1 MISSRRDPRQA
12 SVAFQ
17 VPPPPKTRDGST
29 YNRFIPREELQG
41 FASWQP
47 AAFGAPGNGAAAAE
61 VMPGRSRAAEP
72 SAGGGARPAD
82 ADALATSAAAQRA
95 VLRAELQ
102 AEISGALAAEAAST
116 RAAEVAAARTQGY
129 QDGYRDG
136 LAALDSFKES
146 YASQT
151 SAQMG
156 QVLASLDR
164 ELNGLEQA
172 IAQRVAAVATQLAR
186 QVVRCELL
194 SQPALVARVAQEA
207 VNAVLMSA
215 SHITV
220 QVHPDDLP
228 LVATGCAEA
237 LAARGA
243 RLLALPSLARGGCRV
258 ESDAGVIDARIAERW
273 QQATAAL
280 GSAVAWEVAVEPP
293 SVRNAAATEPARNI
307 EGAR

>member
-1 MISSRRDPRQA
+1 MISSRRDPRHA

-17 VPPPPKTRDGST
+17 VPPPPNSRDGSAYT
-29 YNRFIPREELQG
+29 RFIPREELQG
-41 FASWQP
+41 FANWQP
-47 AAFGAPGNGAAAAE
+47 AAFGAPGSDAPALPVA
-61 VMPGRSRAAEP
+61 PGRSRAAKP
-72 SAGGGARPAD
+72 PAAGAARPGLQHGAAD
-82 ADALATSAAAQRA
+82 AQAASTEA
-95 VLRAELQ
+95 LQ
-102 AEISGALAAEAAST
+102 AALQAQLGSALAAQAAQ
-116 RAAEVAAARTQGY
+116 AATDLAAQVAAARTQGY

-151 SAQMG
+151 SAQVG
-156 QVLASLDR
+156 QVLAALDR
-164 ELNGLEQA
+164 ELNGLEQT
-172 IAQRVAAVATQLAR
+172 IAQRVASVATTLAR
-186 QVVRCELL
+186 QVVRCELV
-194 SQPALVARVAQEA
+194 SQPALVAQVAQEA

-228 LVATGCAEA
+228 LVAAGCAEA

-273 QQATAAL
+273 HQATAAL
-280 GSAVAWEVAVEPP
+280 GSAVAWDVPVEPAP
-293 SVRNAAATEPARNI
+293 TRRAEDTR
-307 EGAR
+307 

>member
-17 VPPPPKTRDGST
+17 VPPPPNARDGSAYT
-29 YNRFIPREELQG
+29 RFIPREELQG

-47 AAFGAPGNGAAAAE
+47 AAFGTPGLDDAP
-61 VMPGRSRAAEP
+61 VDVLPGRSRAAKP
-72 SAGGGARPAD
+72 PASAPAP
-82 ADALATSAAAQRA
+82 AAA
-95 VLRAELQ
+95 
-102 AEISGALAAEAAST
+102 GAQAAEAAALQAKLQT
-116 RAAEVAAARTQGY
+116 RIDSALAVQAEQAAATLASQVAAARTQGY

-156 QVLASLDR
+156 QVLAALDR
-164 ELNGLEQA
+164 ELSGLEQA

-186 QVVRCELL
+186 QVVRCELA
-194 SQPALVARVAQEA
+194 SQPALVAQVAREA

-228 LVATGCAEA
+228 LVAAGCAEA

-280 GSAVAWEVAVEPP
+280 GSDVAWEVA
-293 SVRNAAATEPARNI
+293 AAPAPTPTRHA
-307 EGAR
+307 EDAK

>member
-1 MISSRRDPRQA
+1 MISSKRDPRHA

-17 VPPPPKTRDGST
+17 VPPPPNTRDGSA
-29 YNRFIPREELQG
+29 YNRFIPREELQS
-41 FASWQP
+41 FANWQP
-47 AAFGAPGNGAAAAE
+47 AAFGAPGNDAPAVAVA
-61 VMPGRSRAAEP
+61 PGRSRAAKP
-72 SAGGGARPAD
+72 PAGHANPIRPDLRPDTAQ
-82 ADALATSAAAQRA
+82 AAAAAAQQA
-95 VLRAELQ
+95 ALQ
-102 AEISGALAAEAAST
+102 AQISSALAAQATQAASAL
-116 RAAEVAAARTQGY
+116 AADVAAARTQGY

-151 SAQMG
+151 STQMG

-164 ELNGLEQA
+164 ELSGLEQT
-172 IAQRVAAVATQLAR
+172 IAQRVASVATALAR
-186 QVVRCELL
+186 QVVRCELV
-194 SQPALVARVAQEA
+194 SQPALVAQVAQEA

-228 LVATGCAEA
+228 LVAAGCAEA

-273 QQATAAL
+273 HQATAAL
-280 GSAVAWEVAVEPP
+280 GSDVAWDVPLEPP
-293 SVRNAAATEPARNI
+293 PTRRAEDAK
-307 EGAR
+307 

>member
-1 MISSRRDPRQA
+1 MISSRRDPRHA

-17 VPPPPKTRDGST
+17 VPPPPNSRDGSV

-41 FASWQP
+41 FANWQP
-47 AAFGAPGNGAAAAE
+47 DAFGAPGVDTPFVAVA
-61 VMPGRSRAAEP
+61 PGRSRAA
-72 SAGGGARPAD
+72 RPPGVGEGRAD
-82 ADALATSAAAQRA
+82 LQLDFRQDTAQAASAAAQQA
-95 VLRAELQ
+95 ALQ
-102 AEISGALAAEAAST
+102 AQLSSALAAQAAQANT
-116 RAAEVAAARTQGY
+116 ELATQVAAARTQGY

-164 ELNGLEQA
+164 ELGGLEQT

-186 QVVRCELL
+186 QVVRCELV
-194 SQPALVARVAQEA
+194 SQPALVVKVAQEA

-228 LVATGCAEA
+228 LVAAGCAEA

-273 QQATAAL
+273 HQATAAL
-280 GSAVAWEVAVEPP
+280 GSDVAWDVPL
-293 SVRNAAATEPARNI
+293 EPAPTRRA
-307 EGAR
+307 EDAK

>member
-1 MISSRRDPRQA
+1 MISSRRDPRHA

-17 VPPPPKTRDGST
+17 VPPPPNTRDGSA
-29 YNRFIPREELQG
+29 YNRFIPREELQS

-47 AAFGAPGNGAAAAE
+47 AAFGAPGDELPFVAVA
-61 VMPGRSRAAEP
+61 PGRSRAAKP
-72 SAGGGARPAD
+72 PA
-82 ADALATSAAAQRA
+82 ADALRPGLRPDLPQETAQAAAGAAQQ
-95 VLRAELQ
+95 AELQ
-102 AEISGALAAEAAST
+102 AQISSALAAQAAQ
-116 RAAEVAAARTQGY
+116 AATDLAAQVAAARSQGY

-164 ELNGLEQA
+164 ELSGLEQT
-172 IAQRVAAVATQLAR
+172 IAQRVAAVATALAR
-186 QVVRCELL
+186 QVVRCELR
-194 SQPALVARVAQEA
+194 SQPALVAQVAQEA

-228 LVATGCAEA
+228 LVAAGCAEA

-280 GSAVAWEVAVEPP
+280 GSDVAWDVPAEPP
-293 SVRNAAATEPARNI
+293 PARRA
-307 EGAR
+307 EDAK